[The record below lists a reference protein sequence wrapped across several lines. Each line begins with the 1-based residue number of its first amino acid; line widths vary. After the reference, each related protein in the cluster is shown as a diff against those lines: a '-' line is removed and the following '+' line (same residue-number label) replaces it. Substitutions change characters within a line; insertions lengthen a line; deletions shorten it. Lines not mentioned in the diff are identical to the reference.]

1 MINKRKV
8 SFVFLLITM
17 CMLGASHVIAYGKLK
32 SPEHPVVKCVNG
44 HTLKLTWEK
53 VNEATGYK
61 IYRSRKENGKYK
73 LIKTTKKNKKYFID
87 RTVKLH
93 KVYYYKIC
101 AYKKNKN
108 KTLKSA
114 KTSSIYA
121 RTYGNKGELLNA
133 ASIEMSLNNGEN
145 ISSTNEMSICS
156 FAKMEY
162 RVDEDVAATK
172 KINTSLLSDQVVW
185 SSSDKT
191 IASINANGEITT
203 YEKEGECVIIA
214 KLHNGILGKFK
225 LKVVNYGIVN
235 SFPYYNGNNPSVN
248 EFIMNYADAV
258 SEITTF
264 FTIYGKEGIKGNISS
279 NDLGEII
286 YSNSNDY
293 DFSKIDSS
301 VKKLMNNCSYPLEIY
316 YIGKGCVEFRI
327 ISESAYYEICY
338 SESAD
343 FETNPQ
349 KLAPHWLGTLHLVKP
364 CVGEV
369 TTRT

>member
-1 MINKRKV
+1 
-8 SFVFLLITM
+8 
-17 CMLGASHVIAYGKLK
+17 
-32 SPEHPVVKCVNG
+32 
-44 HTLKLTWEK
+44 
-53 VNEATGYK
+53 
-61 IYRSRKENGKYK
+61 
-73 LIKTTKKNKKYFID
+73 
-87 RTVKLH
+87 
-93 KVYYYKIC
+93 
-101 AYKKNKN
+101 
-108 KTLKSA
+108 
-114 KTSSIYA
+114 
-121 RTYGNKGELLNA
+121 
-133 ASIEMSLNNGEN
+133 MSLNNGEN

-235 SFPYYNGNNPSVN
+235 SFPYYNGNNPSEN

-301 VKKLMNNCSYPLEIY
+301 LKKLMNNYSYPLEIY

-364 CVGEV
+364 SVSEV
-369 TTRT
+369 ITRT